1 MSTIVVT
8 GVGAII
14 GYGILR
20 SLRAAGTHRLI
31 GTDITAHPVGTLWSD
46 VFERAPLTASVEY
59 TDWLIEIWRRHK
71 ADLVIPGIKQD
82 VARFAAAQSELER
95 HGIRVALNDPS
106 LIALCSDKWHLYQ
119 SLSGAFDD
127 VRIPTR
133 DRGTYEELAGQF
145 GVPFVLKL
153 RRGHAK
159 KGFMVVSTAAEFG
172 AVSARL
178 GADLIAQP
186 LVGTDDAEF
195 TVGAFGDGHGGV
207 AASITFRRLLAADG
221 STGKA
226 WVEKAPSLEAVVARL
241 ARRFKPRGPTNL
253 QFRRDGDEWKLLE
266 INPRISSSTSIRT
279 AFGYNESAMCV
290 DYYLNGRLPE
300 QPAISTGFA
309 VRYIEDLIV
318 HERGT

>member
-20 SLRAAGTHRLI
+20 SLRAVGTHRLI
-31 GTDITAHPVGTLWSD
+31 GTDTAAQPVGTLWAD
-46 VFERAPLTASVEY
+46 VFEQAPLTASAEY
-59 TDWLIEIWRRHK
+59 VDWLVEIWRRHK

-82 VARFAAAQSELER
+82 VARLAASQSELER
-95 HGIRVALNDPS
+95 HGIRVVLNDPS
-106 LIALCSDKWHLYQ
+106 LIALCSDKWQLYQ
-119 SLSGAFDD
+119 SLNGQLDD
-127 VRIPTR
+127 LRIPTR
-133 DRGTYEELAGQF
+133 DGGTYEELARQF
-145 GVPFVLKL
+145 GIPFVLKL

-159 KGFMVVSTAAEFG
+159 KGFMTVSTAAEFA

-186 LVGTDDAEF
+186 LVGTDDAEY

-207 AASITFRRLLAADG
+207 AASITFRRVLAADG

-226 WVEKAPSLEAVVARL
+226 WVEKVASLEAVVARL
-241 ARRFKPRGPTNL
+241 AQRFKPRGPTNL
-253 QFRRDGDEWKLLE
+253 QFRRDGEEWKLLE

-290 DYYLNGRLPE
+290 DYYLNGRLPD
-300 QPAISTGFA
+300 QPMISTGFA
-309 VRYIEDLIV
+309 VRYVEDMIV
-318 HERGT
+318 YERGS